1 MTEYGAPER
10 KFHRP
15 DKGLVV
21 SEGGKI
27 SFAMDASSVY
37 LRVSTWHSP
46 PFCPLTRQVPYPHI
60 AMDERSSGK
69 SDRVDFTSQTMLALF
84 RRITYAYL
92 WRYRRAEAVS
102 DRIQTNES
110 SVLCADGG
118 GTPAHAQDVP
128 AARSL
133 SVMDDGDRDC
143 GA

>member
-1 MTEYGAPER
+1 
-10 KFHRP
+10 
-15 DKGLVV
+15 
-21 SEGGKI
+21 
-27 SFAMDASSVY
+27 
-37 LRVSTWHSP
+37 
-46 PFCPLTRQVPYPHI
+46 
-60 AMDERSSGK
+60 
-69 SDRVDFTSQTMLALF
+69 MLALF

-143 GA
+143 ALEGGQDLAAPRPLVFYG